1 MYKAVSTNIGT
12 ESVILQLDG
21 NISCDSSIISES
33 QCSCCDRISRWD
45 NSSISD
51 HESEILGLPIPVV
64 MNFSKGDSTD
74 RLSSPPWYEEYN
86 PWWPDP
92 WQSKLNRKTIKRD
105 NRVAKSEFLPTI
117 SVSNMRSL
125 GPKVKNFRIDM
136 IEREISAALL
146 SEVWEKASCNKQQ
159 FEIEKMFQLD
169 GLKYISTPRTQKRG
183 GGAAIV
189 VNTEKF
195 SLEKIDVSIPH
206 NLEVVWGLI
215 RPKKITANIREI
227 IIGAFYSPPSSR
239 KNSKLLDHM
248 MSTTHYL
255 LSKYPNAGLV
265 LGGDKNSL
273 NIAPL
278 VSGLPRMRQIVT
290 RPTYKQK
297 ILDVIITN
305 MHALYSVPVIAPP
318 VQPDNPQYGV
328 PSDHSTVVAVP
339 LAQGKVL
346 ETREYISRTFRPL
359 PESGLKEFGQW
370 ICLEGWE
377 DIPEKASPTEQVSKF
392 EEKIFKKLDTI
403 LPPKTVKINPNWD
416 KPYITLEL
424 KKMDRQIKRQY
435 RRHGKSE
442 KYIKM
447 KMTYDLKMKK
457 AAQAYLD
464 KNVQSLKEDDPGRA
478 YTNLKKMAAQPGDGS
493 SESNFTLL
501 SHLSENLSCQESVER
516 IAQHFSQ
523 ISQEFP
529 PLNIDSLPVKVKA
542 KISAPIMPDQLPDI
556 PDHLVYQKI
565 KSSKKPR
572 SGVPR
577 DLPRRIV
584 KEFAPELAKPAGK
597 ILRSIVTS
605 GQWPKQWRTEFGT
618 PIQKQQNPISEDH
631 LRIISLTPYLSK
643 VCEQFV
649 IIWLLEHI
657 GHKLDWGQYGGV
669 KGSSISH
676 YLIDFVNFILF
687 NQDLKVPHA
696 VIAAMVDFQ
705 KAFNKINHNVII
717 TLLSEMG
724 VPGWLLRIVAGF
736 LTDREMIVRH
746 NGCNS
751 SRQSLPGGGPQGTRL
766 GLFIFLILINA
777 AGFSHLEKHM
787 GVKMT
792 GNMNKRT
799 PIPHIHMKYID
810 DLSLA
815 ESVNLKE
822 ALMVNPNPTHPLQYH
837 DRTHHLLPTSGLQLY

>member
-1 MYKAVSTNIGT
+1 MTS
-12 ESVILQLDG
+12 
-21 NISCDSSIISES
+21 
-33 QCSCCDRISRWD
+33 
-45 NSSISD
+45 
-51 HESEILGLPIPVV
+51 
-64 MNFSKGDSTD
+64 
-74 RLSSPPWYEEYN
+74 
-86 PWWPDP
+86 
-92 WQSKLNRKTIKRD
+92 
-105 NRVAKSEFLPTI
+105 
-117 SVSNMRSL
+117 
-125 GPKVKNFRIDM
+125 
-136 IEREISAALL
+136 
-146 SEVWEKASCNKQQ
+146 
-159 FEIEKMFQLD
+159 
-169 GLKYISTPRTQKRG
+169 
-183 GGAAIV
+183 
-189 VNTEKF
+189 
-195 SLEKIDVSIPH
+195 
-206 NLEVVWGLI
+206 
-215 RPKKITANIREI
+215 
-227 IIGAFYSPPSSR
+227 
-239 KNSKLLDHM
+239 
-248 MSTTHYL
+248 
-255 LSKYPNAGLV
+255 
-265 LGGDKNSL
+265 
-273 NIAPL
+273 
-278 VSGLPRMRQIVT
+278 
-290 RPTYKQK
+290 
-297 ILDVIITN
+297 
-305 MHALYSVPVIAPP
+305 P

-328 PSDHSTVVAVP
+328 SSDHSTVVAIP
-339 LAQGKVL
+339 LAQGKVS

-359 PESGLKEFGQW
+359 PESGIKEFGQW

-377 DIPEKASPTEQVSKF
+377 DIPEKASPTEQVKKF
-392 EEKIFKKLDTI
+392 EEKIFEKLDTI
-403 LPPKTVKINPNWD
+403 LPTKTVKINPNWD

-435 RRHGKSE
+435 RIQGKSE
-442 KYIKM
+442 KYVKM

-457 AAQAYLD
+457 AAQAYLE
-464 KNVQSLKEDDPGRA
+464 KNVQSLKEDDPGKA

-523 ISQEFP
+523 ISQQFP
-529 PLNIDSLPVKVKA
+529 PLNIDTLPVKVRA
-542 KISAPIMPDQLPDI
+542 NISAPIIPDQLPVI

-577 DLPRRIV
+577 DLPRRII

-597 ILRSIVTS
+597 ILRSIVRS

-618 PIQKQQNPISEDH
+618 PIQKQQNPVSEDQ
-631 LRIISLTPYLSK
+631 LRIISLTPHLSK

-649 IIWLLEHI
+649 VIWLLEHI

-669 KGSSISH
+669 KGSSINH

-746 NGCNS
+746 NGCS
-751 SRQSLPGGGPQGTRL
+751 STRQSLPGGGPQGTRL

-787 GVKMT
+787 GVKIT

-822 ALMVNPNPTHPLQYH
+822 ALVVNPSPTHPLQYH
-837 DRTHHLLPTSGLQLY
+837 DRTHHLLPTNTLQLQAELHNLEEYSHTHQMQINTEKTKVMIFNPARNFDGTPQLTLSDMGGQYLEVVEKFKLLGVIIRSDLKRQDNTDLICQKGYARLWLLRRLKGLGADIL